1 MRYVR
6 GEWSKLRVM
15 KYFFLS
21 LAFSFMCLC
30 CVEAQSIIRF
40 DPLPEPIPSETLAN
54 EESTAITP
62 EGTSLQDDEKARAIQ
77 AILPYLPNLASSQ
90 QQRILDNPA
99 LWHAPQYHMK
109 LQISPTLE
117 QLRGQETIIY
127 TNRTGKNLPDI
138 GVLFLPNVM
147 GAAMEVRNLSVNGA
161 EVASLQVEGHR
172 RHALRI
178 ILAQALEP
186 QQQVT
191 VRFDF
196 RINVPRDIREG
207 YGLLSLQEGI
217 LSLGHA
223 YGLLASYDDALGD
236 WQLAAPSLTGDL
248 LDSEA
253 SFFRVEVHTPKK
265 LVLASNGSII
275 NSSAEAG
282 NSWLENISEGQ
293 WLELVAGP
301 ARDLFISAS
310 YDYEVLTRTIGEQRL
325 RSFYLR
331 SHGEAGRR
339 QAERMLESSAR
350 SLAFFS
356 ELFPAYPY
364 AEFTIVPLKTQALGM
379 EFPGIIAMNTG
390 LYSDADYLHG
400 GSMRTRLENV
410 TVHEVAH
417 QWFYNIVGSDQQG
430 EPWLDEGLTQYIT
443 LLYHQL
449 QNTDDYDYYYHEL
462 LGRAGR
468 NIRALDAPVLSYNL
482 SNYVNTIY
490 GMLPIRLVDVAKYV
504 GEDTFL
510 LFLQD
515 YVQRY
520 AWQQTTSADF
530 FDLLLEEYVEVSR
543 REGLQ
548 RLLEPWFTLP

>member
-1 MRYVR
+1 
-6 GEWSKLRVM
+6 M

-21 LAFSFMCLC
+21 VTLILAFLSCVEC
-30 CVEAQSIIRF
+30 YVEAQSIIRF
-40 DPLPEPIPSETLAN
+40 DPLPEVIPSQAELNENNETITS
-54 EESTAITP
+54 EEA
-62 EGTSLQDDEKARAIQ
+62 SLQEDEEKPRAIQ
-77 AILPYLPNLASSQ
+77 AILPYLPNIASSQ

-99 LWHAPQYHMK
+99 LWHAPQYHME
-109 LQISPTLE
+109 LEISPTLE
-117 QLRGQETIIY
+117 QLRGQQTIIY

-138 GVLFLPNVM
+138 GVLFLPNIM
-147 GAAMEVRNLSVNGA
+147 GAAMEVSNLSVNGVNGVNGA
-161 EVASLQVEGHR
+161 QVASWQVEGHR

-178 ILAQALEP
+178 ILTEALEP
-186 QQQVT
+186 QQQVSLH
-191 VRFDF
+191 FDF
-196 RINVPRDIREG
+196 RIDVPRDIHEG

-223 YGLLASYDDALGD
+223 YGLLASYDAALGD

-253 SFFRVEVHTPKK
+253 SFFRVKVHVPRN

-275 NSSAEAG
+275 NSSAEVG
-282 NSWLENISEGQ
+282 NS

-301 ARDLFISAS
+301 ARDFFISAS

-325 RSFYLR
+325 HSFYLR
-331 SHGEAGRR
+331 SQGEAGRQ

-364 AEFTIVPLKTQALGM
+364 AEFTIVPLKTRALGM
-379 EFPGIIAMNTG
+379 EFPGIIALNTEF
-390 LYSDADYLHG
+390 YSDADYIYG
-400 GSMRTRLENV
+400 ESMRTRLENV

-443 LLYHQL
+443 LLYHKL
-449 QNTDDYDYYYHEL
+449 QNTDDYSHYYHEL
-462 LGRAGR
+462 LGRAGS
-468 NIRALDAPVLSYNL
+468 NVRALDAPVLSYDF

-490 GMLPIRLVDVAKYV
+490 GMLPIRLVDVAAYV

-543 REGLQ
+543 REGLE